1 MIRTPNLDELQYLY
15 DLVESEFNVKYSD
28 NVYTNW
34 LVYIDNNKII
44 GFLNYD
50 SIYDKAEIEY
60 IYVDPLY
67 RKSGIATKLF
77 NKMLE
82 DLDKKNIDSIT
93 LEVRSDNTSAI
104 NFYEKNG
111 FKSVSI
117 RKNYYGNIDAIL
129 MIRSW

>member
-1 MIRTPNLDELQYLY
+1 MIRKPNSDELKYLY
-15 DLVESEFNVKYSD
+15 ELVESEFSVKYSD

-34 LVYIDNNKII
+34 LIYETDNKIV

-67 RKSGIATKLF
+67 RNKNIATNLL
-77 NKMLE
+77 NEMIRLLNE
-82 DLDKKNIDSIT
+82 SNINSIT

-104 NFYEKNG
+104 NFYEKNN
-111 FKSVSI
+111 FKNAAI
-117 RKNYYGNIDAIL
+117 RKNYYGSVDAIL

>member
-82 DLDKKNIDSIT
+82 DLDKKNINSIT

>member
-1 MIRTPNLDELQYLY
+1 MIRKPNSDELKYLY
-15 DLVESEFNVKYSD
+15 ELVESEFSVKYSD

-34 LVYIDNNKII
+34 LIYETDNKIV

-67 RKSGIATKLF
+67 RNKNIATHLL
-77 NKMLE
+77 NEMIRLLNE
-82 DLDKKNIDSIT
+82 SNINSIT

-104 NFYEKNG
+104 KFYEKNN
-111 FKSVSI
+111 FKNAAI
-117 RKNYYGNIDAIL
+117 RKNYYGAVDAIL

>member
-1 MIRTPNLDELQYLY
+1 MIRKPNSDELKYLY
-15 DLVESEFNVKYSD
+15 ELVESEFSVKYSD

-34 LVYIDNNKII
+34 LIYETDNKIV

-67 RKSGIATKLF
+67 RNKNIATHLL
-77 NKMLE
+77 NEMIRLLNE
-82 DLDKKNIDSIT
+82 SNINSIT

-104 NFYEKNG
+104 KFYEKNNS
-111 FKSVSI
+111 KNAAI
-117 RKNYYGNIDAIL
+117 RKNYYGAVDAIL

>member
-1 MIRTPNLDELQYLY
+1 MIRTPNLDELKYLY
-15 DLVESEFNVKYSD
+15 DLVESEFSVKYSD

-34 LVYIDNNKII
+34 LIYETDNKIV

-67 RKSGIATKLF
+67 RKSGIATRLF

-82 DLDKKNIDSIT
+82 DLDEKNINSIT

-104 NFYEKNG
+104 KFYEKNN
-111 FKSVSI
+111 FKNVAI
-117 RKNYYGNIDAIL
+117 RKNYYGAVDAIL

>member
-1 MIRTPNLDELQYLY
+1 MIRKPRVDELKYLY
-15 DLVESEFNVKYSD
+15 ELVESEFSVKYSD

-34 LVYIDNNKII
+34 LIYETDNKIV

-67 RKSGIATKLF
+67 RNKNIATNLL
-77 NKMLE
+77 NEMIRL
-82 DLDKKNIDSIT
+82 LDECNINSIT

-104 NFYEKNG
+104 KFYEKNG
-111 FKSVSI
+111 FKSASI

>member
-1 MIRTPNLDELQYLY
+1 MIRKPRVDELKYLY
-15 DLVESEFNVKYSD
+15 ELVESEFSVKYSD

-34 LVYIDNNKII
+34 LIYETDNKIV

-67 RKSGIATKLF
+67 RNKNIATNLL
-77 NKMLE
+77 NEMIRL
-82 DLDKKNIDSIT
+82 LDECNINSIT

-104 NFYEKNG
+104 KFYEKNN
-111 FKSVSI
+111 FKNAAI

>member
-1 MIRTPNLDELQYLY
+1 MIRTPNLDELKYLY
-15 DLVESEFNVKYSD
+15 DLVESEFKVKYSD

-111 FKSVSI
+111 FKSASI